1 MKGLS
6 AFFAIAVAAASPQ
19 FEVATVRPTTLTSEP
34 ALNVTVTL
42 GPSQVRIAALPMR
55 DIIALAHRIQPNQVI
70 GPDWIQS
77 TPFDI
82 TAALPAGS
90 RSQQIPDMLQALLAE
105 RFGLATHR
113 EMRQTAVY
121 ALVVGKPPLRLQQR
135 SLEAQREP
143 PMDAQTWALS
153 GNTSGLSNDLGNG
166 SSYSFAIGRFEGKKL
181 SVQSLATELTRYSP
195 RPIVDATDLSGEFD
209 VSFQVSSEG
218 YRQMLMRAAYNSGI
232 PIPQQMLLQ
241 MDSAGVDH
249 LIEAVEQLGLKLES
263 RRMPVDVTV
272 IDVIRRTPT
281 EN

>member
-19 FEVATVRPTTLTSEP
+19 FEVATVRPTALTGEP
-34 ALNVTVTL
+34 ALNLNVTL
-42 GPSQVRIAALPMR
+42 GPSQVRIAALPLR

-70 GPDWIQS
+70 GPDWIHS

-82 TAALPAGS
+82 TATLPAGS
-90 RSQQIPDMLQALLAE
+90 SAPQIPEMLQALLAE
-105 RFGLATHR
+105 RLGLATHR
-113 EMRQTAVY
+113 ETRQTAVY

-135 SLEAQREP
+135 SREARTAS

-166 SSYSFAIGRFEGKKL
+166 SSYSFAIGRFEGRKL
-181 SVQSLATELTRYSP
+181 SVQRLATELTRYAP
-195 RPIVDATDLSGEFD
+195 QPIVDATDLPGEFD
-209 VSFQVSSEG
+209 MSFQVSSDG
-218 YRQMLMRAAYNSGI
+218 YRHMLMRAAYNSGI

-263 RRMPVDVTV
+263 RRMPVDVMV
-272 IDVIRRTPT
+272 IDMIGRMPT

>member
-6 AFFAIAVAAASPQ
+6 AFFAIVVAAASPQ
-19 FEVATVRPTTLTSEP
+19 FEVATVRPTAPTGEP
-34 ALNVTVTL
+34 ALNLNVRL
-42 GPSQVRIAALPMR
+42 GPSRVHIAALPMR
-55 DIIALAHRIQPNQVI
+55 DIIALAHRIQPSQVI

-77 TPFDI
+77 TRFDI
-82 TAALPAGS
+82 TATLPAGS

-121 ALVVGKPPLRLQQR
+121 ALVVGKPPLRLKQG
-135 SLEAQREP
+135 SLEARTAS

-166 SSYSFAIGRFEGKKL
+166 ASYSFAIGRFEGRKL

-209 VSFQVSSEG
+209 MSFEVRSEG

-281 EN
+281 ED